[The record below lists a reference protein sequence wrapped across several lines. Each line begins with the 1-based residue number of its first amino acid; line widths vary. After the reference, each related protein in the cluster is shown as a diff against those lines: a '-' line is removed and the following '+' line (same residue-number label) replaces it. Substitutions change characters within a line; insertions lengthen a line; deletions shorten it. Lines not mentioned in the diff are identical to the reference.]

1 MDQNLTYI
9 IACVV
14 VLALAFFF
22 VKKIASCLI
31 KSVIMLLL
39 AGAMAFIYFNY
50 IKQYDE
56 GEEKPQIIQQMD
68 QKMHDQI
75 DKMKQHKN

>member
-1 MDQNLTYI
+1 MDENLTYI
-9 IACVV
+9 IACIV
-14 VLALAFFF
+14 VLVLAFFF

-50 IKQYDE
+50 VKHYDE

-75 DKMKQHKN
+75 DKIKQHKK

>member
-1 MDQNLTYI
+1 MDQDLTYI
-9 IACVV
+9 IACIV

-56 GEEKPQIIQQMD
+56 GEETPQIIQQMD

-75 DKMKQHKN
+75 DKMKQRKK

>member
-9 IACVV
+9 IVCIV

-31 KSVIMLLL
+31 KSVIMILL

-50 IKQYDE
+50 IKEYGE
-56 GEEKPQIIQQMD
+56 GEEKPAVIQKMD

-75 DKMKQHKN
+75 DKMKQHKK